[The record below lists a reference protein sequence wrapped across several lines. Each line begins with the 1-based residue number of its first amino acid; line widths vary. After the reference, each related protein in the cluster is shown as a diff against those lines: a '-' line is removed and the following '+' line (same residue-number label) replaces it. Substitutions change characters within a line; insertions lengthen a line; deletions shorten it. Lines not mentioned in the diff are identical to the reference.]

1 MKKDLNYYAQE
12 FVEGLLEQERG
23 IEESLGRPYVR
34 KQEQRYSRAV
44 DKLRESEE
52 GVELLVRLLNHES
65 PTVALT
71 AAVYLL
77 KTSAEMKAV
86 EVLREYARRPEEDFN
101 AHCARLRLQEWKK
114 QKAQKR

>member
-12 FVEGLLEQERG
+12 FVAGLLEQERG
-23 IEESLGRPYVR
+23 ILESLGRPYVR

-44 DKLRESEE
+44 DKLRASEE
-52 GVELLVRLLNHES
+52 GVEVLTKIVRHES

-77 KTSAEMKAV
+77 KTSAEMSAV
-86 EVLREYARRPEEDFN
+86 SVLREYAKGPEEDFN
-101 AHCARLRLQEWKK
+101 AHCARLRLAYWKK
-114 QKAQKR
+114 HKTQKR